1 MGRTV
6 KGHFA
11 CSRLLTHSLP
21 DIVRPCDSWGSSSSS
36 NACSELVLAFIVRLF
51 MWVPIAWLCSFGL
64 CLCSIVLARA
74 HFVLVCVRLC
84 LDGSVHEFP
93 GLSCI
98 KYIVSTCTIL
108 KNLTFAAWIFNQDM

>member
-1 MGRTV
+1 MGQHGLDPAEDARADCGSVALVT
-6 KGHFA
+6 
-11 CSRLLTHSLP
+11 L
-21 DIVRPCDSWGSSSSS
+21 VRC
-36 NACSELVLAFIVRLF
+36 ALVPA
-51 MWVPIAWLCSFGL
+51 AWSCLFGL

-98 KYIVSTCTIL
+98 KYIVSTCTI
-108 KNLTFAAWIFNQDM
+108 